1 MINRLTT
8 NDSTDGGLYEYD
20 GRNGEG
26 IDLSTIKPKK
36 TLDEQKR
43 GNVNMV
49 RVQKNKKIEQLS
61 KVYMSQVTKKYEYKT
76 LGAEPES
83 FVIDDDLQYNLKC
96 IPLMEKN
103 LTLSRYK

>member
-1 MINRLTT
+1 MINRLTAD
-8 NDSTDGGLYEYD
+8 DSTEGGLYGYND
-20 GRNGEG
+20 RNGED
-26 IDLSTIKPKK
+26 IDLSTIKPKR

-61 KVYMSQVTKKYEYKT
+61 KVYMSQVTKKYEFKN
-76 LGAEPES
+76 LRAEPVS

-96 IPLMEKN
+96 IPLMEQN